1 MDNYKLTYALIKSAV
16 ENGIRYI
23 DDNPKRGVRNL
34 LDLGE
39 YFAKGRFQK
48 YFFEIAHEILNNE
61 NSFYYDIIE
70 NLVTSTSHRTIAGYG
85 INIGY
90 HSFTYGANIIR
101 EHESQKGYNVP
112 WVVVFDFE
120 EDCKDHL
127 LTDEVDNVVK
137 EGKKIGIYS
146 HIMILK
152 ENLSM
157 LDEMMDV
164 IRKNADCAF
173 LILLNPCIITEETA
187 KKLSLFNNLFI
198 FVGFEEN
205 MEHDGETAER
215 ISFLKKQECLCGGFM
230 YYDEVNA
237 PCIFDGTASI
247 RMVAAGINFAMFI
260 KKEDC
265 SEDTVKEVCEHIC
278 SSRTRLSSPLC
289 LIDFYG
295 DIARIDGI
303 ISEEPFFLSIDS
315 SGQAASLRLSEKKSD
330 CNVRGDTLEN
340 ILKNLQC
347 H

>member
-1 MDNYKLTYALIKSAV
+1 MDNYKLTYAVIKAAV

-23 DDNPKRGVRNL
+23 QDNPKRGVRNL

-70 NLVTSTSHRTIAGYG
+70 NLINNTSHRTVSEYG

-90 HSFTYGANIIR
+90 HSFTYGAGIIR
-101 EHESQKGYNVP
+101 DHESKNGYNVP

-120 EDCKDHL
+120 EDCMDHL
-127 LTDEVDNVVK
+127 LTDEVDRLVK

-146 HIMILK
+146 CIMIFK
-152 ENLSM
+152 ENLCM
-157 LDEMMDV
+157 LDEMVDV
-164 IRKNADCAF
+164 IRNNADCAF
-173 LILLNPCIITEETA
+173 LILLDSGTVTEETA
-187 KKLSLFNNLFI
+187 EKLSSLNNLFI

-205 MEHDGETAER
+205 TEHDEKTAEKLR
-215 ISFLKKQECLCGGFM
+215 FLKKQGCLCGGFM
-230 YYDEVNA
+230 YYDDVNA
-237 PCIFDGTASI
+237 SCIFDGTAAE
-247 RMVAAGINFAMFI
+247 RMISASINFAMFI
-260 KKEDC
+260 RKEDC
-265 SEDTVKEVCEHIC
+265 SENTAKEVCEHIC
-278 SSRTRLSSPLC
+278 RSRTRLSSPVC

-303 ISEEPFFLSIDS
+303 ISEEPFFMSIDS
-315 SGQAASLRLSEKKSD
+315 SGQAASLRLYEKKPD
-330 CNVRGDTLEN
+330 YNVRGNSLEN
-340 ILKNLQC
+340 ILKNLQS